1 MSVRRVVPIEE
12 TEWHV
17 APPPTWVDCHEPDW
31 DFSPPEGYPVAF
43 LLIDEQHHTPTQAF
57 SLRSVRKLLTLSAV
71 QALGQVEIDFDPA
84 AHRLL
89 IHELAI
95 WRLDPGG
102 AWKKRSL
109 ARREAFMLRQR
120 EQQLEQQMLNGRV
133 SMVALLE
140 DVRVGDAIEL
150 AWTLEPRDALP
161 GLRFATF
168 FALAWSVPVARAFFS
183 LHRDEHH
190 ALQWRIHSPSS
201 PDAPRQPILPRSRH
215 LPPPLPTR
223 SGAPVPL
230 EDITPRRAMWSIEN
244 PPVVVPEPNVPG
256 NHWPLTMIDVSS
268 WTDWREVAEF
278 ISDLWAEALA
288 DSPDAIAAEA
298 ERLRVEGDTEGS
310 LRAAIRFVQ
319 EEVRYLAVDFGHGG
333 GMLPNG
339 AGTVLRR
346 RFGDCKD
353 KTVLLTALLRTMG
366 FQTWPLLVA
375 PNWRDAVKRVLPS
388 TATFSHVIVTFLSDA
403 KGTRH
408 FVDPTYLG
416 QGGDLLHLM
425 PPPYACGL
433 EVRKGAEELLGIP
446 ERPRGK
452 ITLTEVFTLSRKH
465 RNGTV
470 EQTLRA
476 TGWLAD
482 DVRAILLREGS
493 AAFFKKR
500 EEALKQHFPALSMSE
515 NTMRVDDDIT
525 ENTIEL
531 HVRHALPTWGPATEP
546 PPAIFRYGAHGLFLV
561 VENITGPEKR
571 LHPWALPHPV
581 KIHHRVIVQGRC
593 VRKTQAER
601 HKVDGPGFHYTCD
614 VNSERHK
621 VLFDYR
627 WETTRPEIS
636 PQEWPSYVRERTKA
650 FERAGANVQ
659 TPSSWSPKGTWPW
672 WRWMFLGL
680 FPVYIFI
687 KSALTEGSSHPTRER
702 SPFINVH
709 PPSGQ
714 SIYEAQA
721 LQKQDFLVTGP
732 SFEKEQSHY
741 FHSSFDASPARPNG
755 SGTSC
760 SFDRTNEAAPTEK
773 NSGGAPPR

>member
-12 TEWHV
+12 TEWQV
-17 APPPTWVDCHEPDW
+17 APPPAWVDCHEPDW

-43 LLIDEQHHTPTQAF
+43 LLIDEQHHTPTQTF

-89 IHELAI
+89 IHELAV
-95 WRLDPGG
+95 WRRNSEGT
-102 AWKKRSL
+102 WTKRSL
-109 ARREAFMLRQR
+109 ARRESFMLRQR
-120 EQQLEQQMLNGRV
+120 EQQLEQQMLNGHV

-150 AWTLEPRDALP
+150 AWTLEPRDSLP

-168 FALAWSVPVARAFFS
+168 FALAWSTPVARAFFS
-183 LHRDEHH
+183 LHRNESN

-201 PDAPRQPILPRSRH
+201 PDVPRRPVLPRPRH
-215 LPPPLPTR
+215 LPPSLPSQSGTPLPI
-223 SGAPVPL
+223 
-230 EDITPRRAMWSIEN
+230 EDITPHRATWSLEN
-244 PPVVVPEPNVPG
+244 PPIVVPEPNVPG
-256 NHWPLTMIDVSS
+256 NHWPLTIIDVSS
-268 WTDWREVAEF
+268 WTTWREVAEF
-278 ISDLWAEALA
+278 ISDLWMEALA
-288 DSPDAIAAEA
+288 ESPDAVAAEA
-298 ERLRVEGDTEGS
+298 ERLRVEGDREAS

-319 EEVRYLAVDFGHGG
+319 EEIRYLAVDFGHGG

-353 KTVLLTALLRTMG
+353 KTVLLTALLRAMG
-366 FQTWPLLVA
+366 FQAWPLLVA

-388 TATFSHVIVTFLSDA
+388 TAAFSHAIVTFLSDA
-403 KGTRH
+403 EGTRH
-408 FVDPTYLG
+408 FVDPTFLG
-416 QGGDLLHLM
+416 QGGDLSHLM

-433 EVRKGAEELLGIP
+433 EIRKGSEELLTIP
-446 ERPRGK
+446 ERPQGE
-452 ITLTEVFTLSRKH
+452 ITLTEDFTLSRKH

-482 DVRAILLREGS
+482 DVRAILLREGP

-500 EEALKQHFPALSMSE
+500 EEALKQHFPALSLSE
-515 NTMRVDDDIT
+515 NTMRVEDDVAK
-525 ENTIEL
+525 NTIEL
-531 HVRHALPTWGPATEP
+531 RVRHALPTWGPATEQ

-571 LHPWALPHPV
+571 LHPWALPYPV

-593 VRKTQAER
+593 VRKTPPER
-601 HKVDGPGFHYTCD
+601 HKFSGPGFRYTCD

-621 VLFDYR
+621 VLFDYQ

-636 PQEWPSYVRERTKA
+636 PQDWPSYVRERTKA
-650 FERAGANVQ
+650 FEQAGANVQ
-659 TPSSWSPKGTWPW
+659 TPSSWSPQGTWPW
-672 WRWMFLGL
+672 WRWMILGL

-687 KSALTEGSSHPTRER
+687 KSALTDGSSPRTHER
-702 SPFINVH
+702 YPDLNSH
-709 PPSGQ
+709 LPSGQ
-714 SIYEAQA
+714 STYEAQTM
-721 LQKQDFLVTGP
+721 QKQDFLVTGP
-732 SFEKEQSHY
+732 SSEKEQSHY
-741 FHSSFDASPARPNG
+741 FYSGFDNLLTRTNAGGAYG
-755 SGTSC
+755 SL
-760 SFDRTNEAAPTEK
+760 DRTNEAVPLEKSSSEPT
-773 NSGGAPPR
+773 PY